1 MKKKP
6 WKGATV
12 DNLLHFFETSKVV
25 KLENYIE
32 PTINFL
38 ENNVKSCFER
48 KEAYLLILRLARM
61 TKLTDRKT
69 QSK

>member
-12 DNLLHFFETSKVV
+12 DNLLHFFETSKVA

-32 PTINFL
+32 PTISF
-38 ENNVKSCFER
+38 
-48 KEAYLLILRLARM
+48 
-61 TKLTDRKT
+61 
-69 QSK
+69 